1 MRPFLALGY
10 CSHGFRYRLQS
21 RDTTQDT
28 RPVCGLLQGQGVRL
42 ESIRSPS
49 LRQTNKKGRPSGGLF
64 YLSGAATHGPLPLP
78 ASPRKVQ

>member
-1 MRPFLALGY
+1 MRPFLVLGY

-49 LRQTNKKGRPSGGLF
+49 LRQINEEAAHWAAFLF
-64 YLSGAATHGPLPLP
+64 GWREARQVLPN
-78 ASPRKVQ
+78 